1 MQEYDESFFRAK
13 ANKRAGITW
22 LALIFIATIYY
33 GIKTKNGEI
42 ARGYFIAFTVV
53 GWVTYITGYIV
64 SMIKGKAAKEYK
76 WVLGICYL
84 LFYAVIAWTA
94 LDKISY
100 IFILPLLS
108 ILILYKDPKFIKMIM
123 WFTLFVLISSN
134 IYKGVAKGM
143 MDFVAS
149 EECALQFAIV
159 LCCFACCSS
168 IRIMSS
174 LSSFAIVLC
183 CFACTNMAIRHLVE
197 SDGALTGS
205 IESEL
210 AQVVQTVEQVKD
222 ASNSIVDGVTVVREL
237 ADENKQG
244 ANNVVKD
251 MGTLAKNNGI
261 LNDKTVSSIEMTKVI
276 DTQVKDVSDLMEEF
290 SKLIE
295 KSVEHADLSADELT
309 EVVEITNRMSA
320 LSSKIETIL
329 ETFKKEFENV
339 KQETSTIEGITSQTN
354 LLALNASIEAARAGE
369 AGKGFAVVAD
379 QIRSLSSGTQDSSN
393 SIMEALSHLEATS
406 DEMLQSITETV
417 ELIQL
422 NIEKVST
429 VNKSVSD
436 ITSDATSLGD
446 NIKVVDSAVKQVEN
460 SNETLTANMNQVGEI
475 MQIMTESINNAEQT
489 TKTMLSKYEASAKS
503 ATDIESVVGE
513 LMEELGIGGFM
524 NVSDIKSGM
533 KFRMVIE
540 DQTNAKEEY
549 TGEVVDRKDNNVYI
563 NINNRAA
570 FDDKRRNLKCSF
582 NAVVDNVLYCWNGI
596 AIHNVKAGE
605 KGQFKLTIDT
615 NPQVYN
621 RRKYPRMPLDNKCTI
636 SVDGTDITYYGH
648 MVNISANGFA
658 FSVNDSSFENM
669 KGKNIVIEI
678 DNFDVIKDKEIQGCI
693 IRCSND
699 EGNYIVG
706 CRMPE
711 DSNEIKDYVNKNYSE

>member
-149 EECALQFAIV
+149 EECALQ
-159 LCCFACCSS
+159 
-168 IRIMSS
+168 
-174 LSSFAIVLC
+174 FAIVLC

-406 DEMLQSITETV
+406 DEMLESITETV

-524 NVSDIKSGM
+524 NVSDIKRGM

-540 DQTNAKEEY
+540 GQTNAKEEY

>member
-159 LCCFACCSS
+159 LCCFAC
-168 IRIMSS
+168 
-174 LSSFAIVLC
+174 
-183 CFACTNMAIRHLVE
+183 TNMAIRHLVE

-261 LNDKTVSSIEMTKVI
+261 LNDKTVSSIDLTKVI

-406 DEMLQSITETV
+406 DEMLESITETV

-563 NINNRAA
+563 NININNRAA

-706 CRMPE
+706 CRMPD

>member
-159 LCCFACCSS
+159 LCCFAC
-168 IRIMSS
+168 
-174 LSSFAIVLC
+174 
-183 CFACTNMAIRHLVE
+183 TNMAIRHLVE

-251 MGTLAKNNGI
+251 MGTLAKNNDI

-295 KSVEHADLSADELT
+295 KSVKHADLSADELT
-309 EVVEITNRMSA
+309 EVVDITNRMST

-406 DEMLQSITETV
+406 DEMLESITETV

-446 NIKVVDSAVKQVEN
+446 NIKIVDSAVKQVEN

-540 DQTNAKEEY
+540 GQTNAREEY

-582 NAVVDNVLYCWNGI
+582 NAVVDNVLYCWNDI

>member
-64 SMIKGKAAKEYK
+64 SMIKCKAAKEYK

-149 EECALQFAIV
+149 EECALQ
-159 LCCFACCSS
+159 
-168 IRIMSS
+168 
-174 LSSFAIVLC
+174 FAIVLC

-309 EVVEITNRMSA
+309 EVVDITNRMSV

-406 DEMLQSITETV
+406 DEMLESITETV

-489 TKTMLSKYEASAKS
+489 TKTMLSKYEASARS

-540 DQTNAKEEY
+540 GQTNAREEY

-582 NAVVDNVLYCWNGI
+582 NAVVDNVLYCWNDI

>member
-159 LCCFACCSS
+159 LCCFAC
-168 IRIMSS
+168 
-174 LSSFAIVLC
+174 
-183 CFACTNMAIRHLVE
+183 TNMAIRHLVE

-251 MGTLAKNNGI
+251 MGTLAKNNDI

-309 EVVEITNRMSA
+309 EVVDITNRMSV

-406 DEMLQSITETV
+406 DEMLESITETV

-446 NIKVVDSAVKQVEN
+446 NIKIVDSAVKQVEN

-489 TKTMLSKYEASAKS
+489 TKTMLSKYEASARS

-540 DQTNAKEEY
+540 GQTNAREEY

-669 KGKNIVIEI
+669 KGQNIVIEI

-711 DSNEIKDYVNKNYSE
+711 DSNEIKDYVDKNYSE

>member
-159 LCCFACCSS
+159 LCCFAC
-168 IRIMSS
+168 
-174 LSSFAIVLC
+174 
-183 CFACTNMAIRHLVE
+183 TNMAIRHLVE

-251 MGTLAKNNGI
+251 MGTLAKNNDI

-309 EVVEITNRMSA
+309 EVVDITNRMSV

-406 DEMLQSITETV
+406 DEMLESITETV

-446 NIKVVDSAVKQVEN
+446 NIKIVDSAVKQVEN

-475 MQIMTESINNAEQT
+475 MQIMTDSINNAEQT

-540 DQTNAKEEY
+540 GQTNAREEY

-563 NINNRAA
+563 NINNRAT

-582 NAVVDNVLYCWNGI
+582 NAVVDNVLYCWNDI

-658 FSVNDSSFENM
+658 FSVNDSSFETM
-669 KGKNIVIEI
+669 KGQNIVIEI

>member
-159 LCCFACCSS
+159 LCCFAC
-168 IRIMSS
+168 
-174 LSSFAIVLC
+174 
-183 CFACTNMAIRHLVE
+183 TNMAIRHLVE

-251 MGTLAKNNGI
+251 MGTLAKNNDI

-295 KSVEHADLSADELT
+295 KSVEYADLSADELT
-309 EVVEITNRMSA
+309 EVVDITNRMSV

-406 DEMLQSITETV
+406 DEMLESITETV

-446 NIKVVDSAVKQVEN
+446 NIKIVDSAVKQVEN

-475 MQIMTESINNAEQT
+475 MQIMTDSINNAEQT
-489 TKTMLSKYEASAKS
+489 TKTMLSKYEASARS

-540 DQTNAKEEY
+540 GQTNAREEY

-563 NINNRAA
+563 NINNRAT

-582 NAVVDNVLYCWNGI
+582 NAVVDNVLYCWNDI

-658 FSVNDSSFENM
+658 FSVNDSSFETM
-669 KGKNIVIEI
+669 KGQNIVIEI

>member
-159 LCCFACCSS
+159 LCCFAC
-168 IRIMSS
+168 
-174 LSSFAIVLC
+174 
-183 CFACTNMAIRHLVE
+183 TNMAIRHLVE

-295 KSVEHADLSADELT
+295 KSVKHADLSADELT

-406 DEMLQSITETV
+406 DEMLESITETV

-436 ITSDATSLGD
+436 ITSDATSLDD

-475 MQIMTESINNAEQT
+475 MQIMTDSINNAEQT

-540 DQTNAKEEY
+540 GQTNAREEY

-563 NINNRAA
+563 NINNRAT
-570 FDDKRRNLKCSF
+570 FDDKRRNLKCSL
-582 NAVVDNVLYCWNGI
+582 NAVVDNVLYCWNDI

-658 FSVNDSSFENM
+658 FSVNDSSFETM
-669 KGKNIVIEI
+669 KGQNIVIEI

>member
-149 EECALQFAIV
+149 EECALQ
-159 LCCFACCSS
+159 
-168 IRIMSS
+168 
-174 LSSFAIVLC
+174 FAIVLC

-540 DQTNAKEEY
+540 GQTNAREEY

-582 NAVVDNVLYCWNGI
+582 NAVVDNVLYCWNDI

>member
-159 LCCFACCSS
+159 LCCFAC
-168 IRIMSS
+168 
-174 LSSFAIVLC
+174 
-183 CFACTNMAIRHLVE
+183 TNMAIRHLVE

-276 DTQVKDVSDLMEEF
+276 DTQVKDVSDLMEDF

-422 NIEKVST
+422 NIGKVST

>member
-159 LCCFACCSS
+159 LCCFAC
-168 IRIMSS
+168 
-174 LSSFAIVLC
+174 
-183 CFACTNMAIRHLVE
+183 TNMAIRHLVE

-237 ADENKQG
+237 ADENRQG

-295 KSVEHADLSADELT
+295 KSVKHADLSADELT

-406 DEMLQSITETV
+406 DEMLESITETV

-475 MQIMTESINNAEQT
+475 MQIMTDSINNAEQT

-540 DQTNAKEEY
+540 GQTNAREEY

-563 NINNRAA
+563 NINNRAT

-582 NAVVDNVLYCWNGI
+582 NAVVDNVLYCWNDI

-658 FSVNDSSFENM
+658 FSVNDSSFETM
-669 KGKNIVIEI
+669 KGQNIVIEI

-706 CRMPE
+706 CRMPD

>member
-149 EECALQFAIV
+149 EECALQ
-159 LCCFACCSS
+159 
-168 IRIMSS
+168 
-174 LSSFAIVLC
+174 FAIVLC

-406 DEMLQSITETV
+406 DEMLESITETV

-524 NVSDIKSGM
+524 NVSDIKSGI

>member
-149 EECALQFAIV
+149 EECALQ
-159 LCCFACCSS
+159 
-168 IRIMSS
+168 
-174 LSSFAIVLC
+174 FAIVLC

-636 SVDGTDITYYGH
+636 SVDGTDIAYYGH

>member
-149 EECALQFAIV
+149 EECALQ
-159 LCCFACCSS
+159 
-168 IRIMSS
+168 
-174 LSSFAIVLC
+174 FAIVLC

-711 DSNEIKDYVNKNYSE
+711 DSNEIKGYVNKNYSE

>member
-159 LCCFACCSS
+159 LCCFAC
-168 IRIMSS
+168 
-174 LSSFAIVLC
+174 
-183 CFACTNMAIRHLVE
+183 TNMAIRHLVE

-309 EVVEITNRMSA
+309 EVVDITNRMSV

-406 DEMLQSITETV
+406 DEMLESITETV

-446 NIKVVDSAVKQVEN
+446 NIKIVDSAVKQVEN

-540 DQTNAKEEY
+540 GQTNAREEY

-582 NAVVDNVLYCWNGI
+582 NAVVDNVLYCWNDI

>member
-149 EECALQFAIV
+149 EECALQ
-159 LCCFACCSS
+159 
-168 IRIMSS
+168 
-174 LSSFAIVLC
+174 FAIVLC

-406 DEMLQSITETV
+406 DEMLESITETV

-549 TGEVVDRKDNNVYI
+549 TGEVDDRKDNNVYI

>member
-100 IFILPLLS
+100 IFILTLLS

-159 LCCFACCSS
+159 LCCFAC
-168 IRIMSS
+168 
-174 LSSFAIVLC
+174 
-183 CFACTNMAIRHLVE
+183 TNMAIRHLVE

-210 AQVVQTVEQVKD
+210 AQVIQTVEQVKD

>member
-149 EECALQFAIV
+149 EECALQ
-159 LCCFACCSS
+159 
-168 IRIMSS
+168 
-174 LSSFAIVLC
+174 FAIVLC

-379 QIRSLSSGTQDSSN
+379 QIRSLSSETQDSSN

>member
-149 EECALQFAIV
+149 EECALQ
-159 LCCFACCSS
+159 
-168 IRIMSS
+168 
-174 LSSFAIVLC
+174 FAIVLC

-354 LLALNASIEAARAGE
+354 LLALNASMEAARAGE

-406 DEMLQSITETV
+406 DEMLESITETV

>member
-149 EECALQFAIV
+149 EECALQ
-159 LCCFACCSS
+159 
-168 IRIMSS
+168 
-174 LSSFAIVLC
+174 FAIVLC

-621 RRKYPRMPLDNKCTI
+621 RRKYPRMPLDSKCTI

>member
-149 EECALQFAIV
+149 EECALQ
-159 LCCFACCSS
+159 
-168 IRIMSS
+168 
-174 LSSFAIVLC
+174 FAIVLC

-406 DEMLQSITETV
+406 DEMLESITETV

-540 DQTNAKEEY
+540 GQTNAKEEY

-596 AIHNVKAGE
+596 AIHNVKVGE

-658 FSVNDSSFENM
+658 FSVNDSSFETM
-669 KGKNIVIEI
+669 KGQNIVIEI

>member
-84 LFYAVIAWTA
+84 LFYAVIAWAA

-149 EECALQFAIV
+149 EECALQ
-159 LCCFACCSS
+159 
-168 IRIMSS
+168 
-174 LSSFAIVLC
+174 FAIVLC

-290 SKLIE
+290 LKLIE

-706 CRMPE
+706 CRMPD

>member
-1 MQEYDESFFRAK
+1 MQEYDESFFSAK

-149 EECALQFAIV
+149 EECALQ
-159 LCCFACCSS
+159 
-168 IRIMSS
+168 
-174 LSSFAIVLC
+174 FAIVLC

-406 DEMLQSITETV
+406 DEMLESITETV

-489 TKTMLSKYEASAKS
+489 TKTMLSKYEASARS

-540 DQTNAKEEY
+540 GQTNAREEY

-563 NINNRAA
+563 NINNRAT

-582 NAVVDNVLYCWNGI
+582 NAVVDNVLYCWNDI

-658 FSVNDSSFENM
+658 FSVNDSSFETM
-669 KGKNIVIEI
+669 KGQNIVIEI

>member
-159 LCCFACCSS
+159 LCCFAC
-168 IRIMSS
+168 
-174 LSSFAIVLC
+174 
-183 CFACTNMAIRHLVE
+183 TNMAIRHLVE

-210 AQVVQTVEQVKD
+210 VQVVQTVEQVKD

-706 CRMPE
+706 CRMPD

>member
-159 LCCFACCSS
+159 LCCFAC
-168 IRIMSS
+168 
-174 LSSFAIVLC
+174 
-183 CFACTNMAIRHLVE
+183 TNMAIRHLVE

-290 SKLIE
+290 SKLID

>member
-42 ARGYFIAFTVV
+42 ARGYFIAFTVL

-149 EECALQFAIV
+149 EECALQ
-159 LCCFACCSS
+159 
-168 IRIMSS
+168 
-174 LSSFAIVLC
+174 FAIVLC

-706 CRMPE
+706 CRMPD

>member
-159 LCCFACCSS
+159 LCCFAC
-168 IRIMSS
+168 
-174 LSSFAIVLC
+174 
-183 CFACTNMAIRHLVE
+183 TNMAIRHLVE

-251 MGTLAKNNGI
+251 MGTLAKNNDI

-276 DTQVKDVSDLMEEF
+276 DTQVKDVSDLMDEF

-406 DEMLQSITETV
+406 DEMLESITETV

-446 NIKVVDSAVKQVEN
+446 NIKVVDSAVKQGEN

-540 DQTNAKEEY
+540 GQTNAKEEY

>member
-42 ARGYFIAFTVV
+42 ARGYFIAFTAV

-149 EECALQFAIV
+149 EECALQ
-159 LCCFACCSS
+159 
-168 IRIMSS
+168 
-174 LSSFAIVLC
+174 FAIVLC

>member
-159 LCCFACCSS
+159 LCCFAC
-168 IRIMSS
+168 
-174 LSSFAIVLC
+174 
-183 CFACTNMAIRHLVE
+183 TNMAIRHLVE

-276 DTQVKDVSDLMEEF
+276 DTQVKDVSDLMEKF

>member
-149 EECALQFAIV
+149 EECALQ
-159 LCCFACCSS
+159 
-168 IRIMSS
+168 
-174 LSSFAIVLC
+174 FAIVLC

-460 SNETLTANMNQVGEI
+460 SNETLTANMNQVGKI

>member
-1 MQEYDESFFRAK
+1 
-13 ANKRAGITW
+13 
-22 LALIFIATIYY
+22 
-33 GIKTKNGEI
+33 
-42 ARGYFIAFTVV
+42 
-53 GWVTYITGYIV
+53 
-64 SMIKGKAAKEYK
+64 
-76 WVLGICYL
+76 
-84 LFYAVIAWTA
+84 
-94 LDKISY
+94 
-100 IFILPLLS
+100 
-108 ILILYKDPKFIKMIM
+108 
-123 WFTLFVLISSN
+123 
-134 IYKGVAKGM
+134 
-143 MDFVAS
+143 
-149 EECALQFAIV
+149 
-159 LCCFACCSS
+159 
-168 IRIMSS
+168 
-174 LSSFAIVLC
+174 
-183 CFACTNMAIRHLVE
+183 
-197 SDGALTGS
+197 
-205 IESEL
+205 
-210 AQVVQTVEQVKD
+210 
-222 ASNSIVDGVTVVREL
+222 
-237 ADENKQG
+237 
-244 ANNVVKD
+244 
-251 MGTLAKNNGI
+251 
-261 LNDKTVSSIEMTKVI
+261 
-276 DTQVKDVSDLMEEF
+276 
-290 SKLIE
+290 
-295 KSVEHADLSADELT
+295 
-309 EVVEITNRMSA
+309 MSA

-406 DEMLQSITETV
+406 DEMLESITETV

-460 SNETLTANMNQVGEI
+460 SNETLTANMNKVGEI

-489 TKTMLSKYEASAKS
+489 TKTMLSKYEASARS

-540 DQTNAKEEY
+540 GQTNAREEY

-563 NINNRAA
+563 NINNRAT

-582 NAVVDNVLYCWNGI
+582 NAVVDNVLYCWNDI

-615 NPQVYN
+615 NPQDSLAADTLRRDSVKTPRPAGAFLDDPITGKNTDSLVYDVRN
-621 RRKYPRMPLDNKCTI
+621 KLVYIYNKGDVTYQNSNLKADYMRIDMDSKMVYAYGKPDTLDGKDIVTKPEFTEG
-636 SVDGTDITYYGH
+636 SATYQMDTITYNLDSKIPTT
-648 MVNISANGFA
+648 VC
-658 FSVNDSSFENM
+658 FS
-669 KGKNIVIEI
+669 IP
-678 DNFDVIKDKEIQGCI
+678 
-693 IRCSND
+693 IR
-699 EGNYIVG
+699 ILALW
-706 CRMPE
+706 
-711 DSNEIKDYVNKNYSE
+711 

>member
-149 EECALQFAIV
+149 EECALQ
-159 LCCFACCSS
+159 
-168 IRIMSS
+168 
-174 LSSFAIVLC
+174 FAIVLC

-658 FSVNDSSFENM
+658 FSVYDSSFENM

>member
-64 SMIKGKAAKEYK
+64 SMIKVKAAKEYK

-149 EECALQFAIV
+149 EECALQ
-159 LCCFACCSS
+159 
-168 IRIMSS
+168 
-174 LSSFAIVLC
+174 FAIVLC

>member
-149 EECALQFAIV
+149 EECALQ
-159 LCCFACCSS
+159 
-168 IRIMSS
+168 
-174 LSSFAIVLC
+174 FAIVLC

-636 SVDGTDITYYGH
+636 SVDSTDITYYGH

-706 CRMPE
+706 CRMPD

>member
-159 LCCFACCSS
+159 LCCFAC
-168 IRIMSS
+168 
-174 LSSFAIVLC
+174 
-183 CFACTNMAIRHLVE
+183 TNMAIRHLVE

-251 MGTLAKNNGI
+251 MGTLAKNNDI

-406 DEMLQSITETV
+406 DEMLESITETV

-540 DQTNAKEEY
+540 GQTNAREEY

-563 NINNRAA
+563 NINNRAT

-582 NAVVDNVLYCWNGI
+582 NAVVDNVLYCWNDI

>member
-149 EECALQFAIV
+149 EECALQ
-159 LCCFACCSS
+159 
-168 IRIMSS
+168 
-174 LSSFAIVLC
+174 FAIVLC

-406 DEMLQSITETV
+406 DEMLESITETV

-540 DQTNAKEEY
+540 DQTSAKEEY

-706 CRMPE
+706 CRMPD

>member
-149 EECALQFAIV
+149 EECALQ
-159 LCCFACCSS
+159 
-168 IRIMSS
+168 
-174 LSSFAIVLC
+174 FAIVLC

-406 DEMLQSITETV
+406 DEMLESITETV

-540 DQTNAKEEY
+540 DQTNANEEY

>member
-149 EECALQFAIV
+149 EECALQ
-159 LCCFACCSS
+159 
-168 IRIMSS
+168 
-174 LSSFAIVLC
+174 FAIVLC

-489 TKTMLSKYEASAKS
+489 TKTMLSKYEASARS

-582 NAVVDNVLYCWNGI
+582 NAVVDNVLYCWNDI

>member
-84 LFYAVIAWTA
+84 LFYAVIACTA
-94 LDKISY
+94 LDKIYY
-100 IFILPLLS
+100 IFILPVIT

-149 EECALQFAIV
+149 EECALQ
-159 LCCFACCSS
+159 
-168 IRIMSS
+168 
-174 LSSFAIVLC
+174 FAIVLC

-678 DNFDVIKDKEIQGCI
+678 DNFD
-693 IRCSND
+693 
-699 EGNYIVG
+699 Y
-706 CRMPE
+706 
-711 DSNEIKDYVNKNYSE
+711 